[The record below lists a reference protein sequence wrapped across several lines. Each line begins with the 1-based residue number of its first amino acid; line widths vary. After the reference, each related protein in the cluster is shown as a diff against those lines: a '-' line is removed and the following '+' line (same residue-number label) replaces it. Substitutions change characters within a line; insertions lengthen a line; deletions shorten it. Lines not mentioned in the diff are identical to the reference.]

1 MNKNE
6 NEHVHQAIASTGL
19 PVLRSSKKA
28 GRAKQARGRQGPAA
42 RAAGPDALPWEAQ
55 RLLAVLD
62 TAETRVLVDP
72 TDVGSVIVHRKRAGI
87 SVGAGRFSTAA
98 AELLVRQDLAVWQ
111 RGVIGQ
117 KTLGLTEAGRAH
129 LRRARAGEPE
139 AAFLHQHR
147 ETAEATIRTEAGL
160 VRVRVDTE
168 ESPLDWLRRRKNRNG
183 EPMIDEAAYQAG
195 ERLRTDIMLAGLL
208 PGVTARWDAIP
219 TGSGPVSPSEATDR
233 MVAARQRI
241 RHAFDA
247 VGADFS
253 DLLMDLCGF
262 LKGLEQIERERGWP
276 QRSAKIVV
284 RLALA
289 RLAEHYGIEAAVH
302 GPATSRG
309 IKAWRAVVIAG
320 GRV

>member
-6 NEHVHQAIASTGL
+6 FERVHQAIAPAGL
-19 PVLRSSKKA
+19 PALRSMKKA
-28 GRAKQARGRQGPAA
+28 RRAKRARGRGGLVPVTA
-42 RAAGPDALPWEAQ
+42 RADALPREAQ
-55 RLLAVLD
+55 RLLAALNA
-62 TAETRVLVDP
+62 TETRVMVDP
-72 TDVGSVIVHRKRAGI
+72 TDESSVIVHRKRAGI
-87 SVGAGRFSTAA
+87 SVGAGRFGIAD
-98 AELLVRQDLAVWQ
+98 AELLVRQDLALWQ
-111 RGVIGQ
+111 RGVAGQ
-117 KTLGLTEAGRAH
+117 RTLCLNEAGRSN
-129 LRRARAGEPE
+129 LRRASVDEPE

-147 ETAEATIRTEAGL
+147 ETVTATIQTEAGPR
-160 VRVRVDTE
+160 RVRMDAE
-168 ESPLDWLRRRKNRNG
+168 ESPLDWLRRRKGRNG

-208 PGVTARWDAIP
+208 PGVTARWDAMP

-233 MVAARQRI
+233 MIAARQRI

-289 RLAEHYGIEAAVH
+289 RLAEHYGIESAAR
-302 GPATSRG
+302 GPAASRG
-309 IKAWRAVVIAG
+309 IKAWRAVVIEG
-320 GRV
+320 GRA